1 MSRSTS
7 LFTRIRLLAAALA
20 LPALFGAVPA
30 QANVRTTIPGAACYV
45 DPFFANPGGVIFV
58 EGNGGYRVGTEPEGS
73 PLVSTRTV
81 CPITRSLPL
90 TTDGMS
96 DFEIRFV
103 SNSDEAGQAWCTLA
117 SVRPDGTILQSAGK
131 TQTIPGNAQT
141 TMDLGAGITKSAS
154 KGTYFFS
161 CLVPQTVQL
170 LSVYHSEND
179 GVSGN

>member
-20 LPALFGAVPA
+20 LPALFAAVPA

-45 DPFFANPGGVIFV
+45 DPFFANPGGVINV
-58 EGNGGYRVGTEPEGS
+58 DGNGGYSLGDEDDS
-73 PLVSTRTV
+73 PLGSTRTV

-96 DFEIRFV
+96 DFEIRFL
-103 SNSDEAGQAWCTLA
+103 SNNDVAGQASCTAA
-117 SVRPDGTILQSAGK
+117 SIRPDGTILQTTNK
-131 TQTIPGNAQT
+131 MMTIPGNAQT

-154 KGTYFFS
+154 KGTYFLS
-161 CLVPQTVQL
+161 CLLPITVQL